1 MSKSITKGAY
11 TGPEAFQDFPSDVS
25 FENTV
30 DLDVCGYYGS
40 VTVFEA
46 DGDYWIG
53 LPEDPWPTFRARR
66 LPKVVFEVMKAV
78 YGG

>member
-11 TGPEAFQDFPSDVS
+11 TGPEAFRRFTDIARESL
-25 FENTV
+25 V
-30 DLDVCGYYGS
+30 DLDVCGHYGS
-40 VTVFEA
+40 VVLFEE

-66 LPKVVFEVMKAV
+66 LPKVAYEVMKAV
-78 YGG
+78 YGE